1 MEPGNGSR
9 RRGVQPDMKTLR
21 FAVPTLVAAL
31 ALGACAP
38 GDAATD
44 PTPTPSGGTV
54 TTPAEPTPSEPTPV
68 TPSPADPTL
77 GIPPGPGK
85 KSPRPDRSVTPGVLT
100 LTGTVSS
107 GVEPGCLLL
116 DSYLLLGGPGD
127 VLKPGARVTVT
138 GQAQPDLITTCQ
150 QGTPFVVESAKRS

>member
-1 MEPGNGSR
+1 MTSGNGAR
-9 RRGVQPDMKTLR
+9 RRDVQADMKTLR
-21 FAVPTLVAAL
+21 FALPAVVAAL

-116 DSYLLLGGPGD
+116 DGYLLLGGPTD
-127 VLKPGARVTVT
+127 VLKSGARVTVT
-138 GQAQPDLITTCQ
+138 GKAEPGMMTTCQ